1 VDCEVGEYHMTD
13 LILSGVLLLS
23 GATLAV
29 VILVLRT
36 SQRSERI
43 GERRYDLLLNQR
55 DMMEMLREER
65 QMLSGEAQQRP
76 HEQQGQEE
84 RLQETHSGSSEDP
97 ERKRALDNGN
107 AQWSKR
113 QRREQGHTERE
124 YRELRDERER
134 ERRATLEAQQRI
146 EQLEKAEDER
156 LRIQQEKEQLAQKLQ
171 QLMRD
176 LEREREERRK
186 IQQQAEQSQQE
197 RVRLQTE
204 YQLLRRELD
213 GLEQSPTEHSAKQP
227 KAYRP
232 RWSRPVQLAAVLF
245 GMLALWLSSL
255 VVALNLLQS

>member
-1 VDCEVGEYHMTD
+1 MTD
-13 LILSGVLLLS
+13 LILFGVLLLS
-23 GATLAV
+23 VATFAV

-36 SQRSERI
+36 SQRSVRI
-43 GERRYDLLLNQR
+43 GESRYDLLLNQR

-65 QMLSGEAQQRP
+65 QMLSGELQRRS

-84 RLQETHSGSSEDP
+84 RLQETHPGSSEDP
-97 ERKRALDNGN
+97 ERKRALDNGSG
-107 AQWSKR
+107 QGFER
-113 QRREQGHTERE
+113 QRREQVYTERE
-124 YRELRDERER
+124 YQELRDERER

-146 EQLEKAEDER
+146 EQLEKVEDER

-171 QLMRD
+171 QLMRG
-176 LEREREERRK
+176 LEGEREERRK

-204 YQLLRRELD
+204 YQLLRSELD
-213 GLEQSPTEHSAKQP
+213 GLEQSSTAHSAKQP

-232 RWSRPVQLAAVLF
+232 RRSRPVLLAAVLF